1 MSLFIW
7 QIIAG
12 IAVSALGLCAY
23 LAILLKKALA
33 ASLVREEKAY
43 QELLDYPNANPN
55 PVMRLNK
62 MGILLYANP
71 ASAPILMSWHAKLN
85 EKIPAEWR
93 EIIRQVQLSGK
104 EQEIEFNSEEMSHI
118 LKIVPMGSE
127 AVSIFAVDIT
137 GRKRM
142 EKELERRSTIDEL
155 TNLPN
160 KIIFEQNMAIEINHA
175 KHHQTKLGIFILRLD
190 DYFEIINTYGQ
201 SVADKFLVEF
211 SKRVS
216 EFAAG
221 KSTIARLTDNEFG
234 VIEPELRDASAM
246 ASYVQSLLEKS
257 TSPYRIDEHDIFI
270 TISVGIA
277 FYPTDGETPEILVRS
292 AQLAVNRTS
301 STRNQYE
308 FFQRGMIEQLQIK
321 RNIITDL
328 HKALENEEFIVYY
341 QPQIHLKLRQMVG
354 CEALIR
360 WNHPQKGSISPFF
373 FMTAAEE
380 TQLINPIG
388 EWVLKQA
395 CLQMIKWQKEGHPPI
410 KVAVNLSARQLFQG
424 DIVEVVKR
432 VIRETEI
439 SPDWL
444 ELELTES
451 ALVQDMPRAVEIM
464 KAFRALGVELA
475 LDDFGTGYSSLS
487 YLMQFPVNKIKIDR
501 SFIKIIEDDKEEK
514 YAVTKGIIELGHS
527 LNLKVIAEGVET
539 KAQLRYLKQQK
550 CDMIQGYYF
559 GQPQPPEKFET
570 FFKTDWKI

>member
-1 MSLFIW
+1 M
-7 QIIAG
+7 
-12 IAVSALGLCAY
+12 
-23 LAILLKKALA
+23 
-33 ASLVREEKAY
+33 
-43 QELLDYPNANPN
+43 
-55 PVMRLNK
+55 
-62 MGILLYANP
+62 
-71 ASAPILMSWHAKLN
+71 
-85 EKIPAEWR
+85 
-93 EIIRQVQLSGK
+93 
-104 EQEIEFNSEEMSHI
+104 
-118 LKIVPMGSE
+118 
-127 AVSIFAVDIT
+127 
-137 GRKRM
+137 
-142 EKELERRSTIDEL
+142 
-155 TNLPN
+155 
-160 KIIFEQNMAIEINHA
+160 
-175 KHHQTKLGIFILRLD
+175 
-190 DYFEIINTYGQ
+190 
-201 SVADKFLVEF
+201 
-211 SKRVS
+211 S